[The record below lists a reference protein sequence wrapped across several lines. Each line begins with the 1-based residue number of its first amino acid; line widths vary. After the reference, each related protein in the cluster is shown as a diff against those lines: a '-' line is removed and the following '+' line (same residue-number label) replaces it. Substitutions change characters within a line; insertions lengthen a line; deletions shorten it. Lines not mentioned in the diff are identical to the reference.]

1 MIAYALRR
9 LGAVALILLAICAI
23 TFTVFYLLPD
33 DPALDAC
40 GKSCTAERLQD
51 VRHAMGL
58 DRPVAVQFLTYVAG
72 IFTGRTLGTTGLE
85 CAAPCFGYSWQF
97 ATPVRDL
104 LLDRLAVSASL
115 AAGAAV
121 LWLVVGVA
129 LGVVAALR
137 KGSLLDRGIV
147 LSALTTTSVPVYLV
161 AALLLYVVVLQGEL
175 LPFPDYQPL
184 LEDPAAWLTS
194 LILPWIA
201 LAALYAAMYV
211 RLTRASMIETMA
223 EAYIRT
229 ARAKGLPERTVV
241 VKHGLRATMT
251 PILTVF
257 GIDLG
262 GLLAGA
268 MITETMFGLP
278 GLGKLTFDAI
288 ARSDQP
294 VVLGVTLLAAFFVT
308 FANLAVDLL
317 YGVID
322 PRVRY
327 S

>member
-1 MIAYALRR
+1 MIAYTLRR
-9 LGAVALILLAICAI
+9 LGAMALILLAICAI
-23 TFTVFYLLPD
+23 TFAVFYLLPD

-40 GKSCTAERLQD
+40 GKTCTSQRLAD

-58 DRPVAVQFLTYVAG
+58 DQSMLTQFLSYLGG
-72 IFTGRTLGTTGLE
+72 IFAGRTLGTTGLE
-85 CAAPCFGYSWQF
+85 CPAPCFGYSWQY
-97 ATPVRDL
+97 ARPVWDL
-104 LLDRLAVSASL
+104 LIDRLGPSASL
-115 AAGAAV
+115 AVGAAV
-121 LWLVVGVA
+121 LWLVVGVT
-129 LGVVAALR
+129 LGLVAALR

-147 LSALTTTSVPVYLV
+147 LSALTATSVPVYLI
-161 AALLLYVVVLQGEL
+161 AALLIYFVILRSEL
-175 LPFPDYQPL
+175 LPFPDYQPVL
-184 LEDPAAWLTS
+184 DDPGAWVSS

-223 EAYIRT
+223 EPYIRT

-241 VKHGLRATMT
+241 VKHGLRSTMT
-251 PILTVF
+251 PILTIF

-288 ARSDQP
+288 AKSDQP

-308 FANLAVDLL
+308 LANLVVDLL

>member
-1 MIAYALRR
+1 MILYTLRR
-9 LGAVALILLAICAI
+9 LGAMALILLAICAI
-23 TFTVFYLLPD
+23 TFSVFYLLPD

-40 GKSCTAERLQD
+40 GKTCSPERLAD

-58 DRPVAVQFLTYVAG
+58 DQPVVAQFTAYVAG
-72 IFTGRTLGTTGLE
+72 IFTGRTLGATGLE
-85 CAAPCFGYSWQF
+85 CAAPCLGYSWQYT
-97 ATPVRDL
+97 TPVWDL
-104 LLDRLAVSASL
+104 LLDRLGASASL
-115 AAGAAV
+115 AAGAAL
-121 LWLVVGVA
+121 LWLAAGVA
-129 LGVVAALR
+129 MGVVAAVR
-137 KGSLLDRGIV
+137 KGTLLDRGIV
-147 LSALTTTSVPVYLV
+147 LSALTMTSVPVYLI
-161 AALLLYVVVLQGEL
+161 AALLIYFVILRGEL
-175 LPFPDYQPL
+175 LPYPDYQPP
-184 LEDPAAWLTS
+184 LEDPAAWAGALV
-194 LILPWIA
+194 LPWIT
-201 LAALYAAMYV
+201 LAALYAAMYI

-223 EAYIRT
+223 EPYIRT

-241 VKHGLRATMT
+241 VKHGLRSTVT
-251 PILTVF
+251 PILTIF

-288 ARSDQP
+288 GKSDQP
-294 VVLGVTLLAAFFVT
+294 VVLGVTLLAAFFIT

-327 S
+327 T

>member
-1 MIAYALRR
+1 MIVYALRR
-9 LGAVALILLAICAI
+9 LGAIALIMLVICAI
-23 TFTVFYLLPD
+23 TFAIFYLLPD

-40 GKSCTAERLQD
+40 GKSCTSARLAD

-58 DRPVAVQFLTYVAG
+58 DQPVLTQFLSYLSG
-72 IFTGRTLGTTGLE
+72 IFAGRTLGTSGLD
-85 CAAPCFGYSWQF
+85 CAAPCFGYSWQY
-97 ATPVRDL
+97 ASPVWDL
-104 LLDRLAVSASL
+104 LLDRLGVSASL

-121 LWLVVGVA
+121 LWLVVGVL
-129 LGVVAALR
+129 LGLMAALR

-147 LSALTTTSVPVYLV
+147 LSALATTSAPVYLI
-161 AALLLYVVVLQGEL
+161 AALLIYFVILQGEL
-175 LPFPDYQPL
+175 LPFPDYQPVL
-184 LEDPAAWLTS
+184 DNPAAWVAS
-194 LILPWIA
+194 LILPWIT
-201 LAALYAAMYV
+201 LAALYAAMYI

-223 EAYIRT
+223 EPYIRT

-241 VKHGLRATMT
+241 VKHGLRSTMT
-251 PILTVF
+251 PILTIF

-288 ARSDQP
+288 GKSDQP
-294 VVLGVTLLAAFFVT
+294 VVLGVTLLAALFIT
-308 FANLAVDLL
+308 LANLVVDLL

-327 S
+327 A